1 MDVMSAIADYGPWF
15 YLVTLV
21 WTFLEGETFVLFAG
35 FAAKKGLLRLDLLI
49 LVAWTGSFLG
59 DQFYFL
65 LGRLYGARVLDW
77 APRWRS
83 AVARPLSWLER
94 YDAAFVLTYR
104 FIYGLRNFSSLALG
118 LSDISWR
125 RFLILNFIGAGIWA
139 VTFATVGYVAGAA
152 LERALG
158 DLHFAVG
165 MALLLAFAAIAIA
178 ATVRHRRRLQ
188 RTAIPEATEE
198 RPE

>member
-1 MDVMSAIADYGPWF
+1 MDVMAAIAEYGPWF
-15 YLVTLV
+15 YLVTLI

-35 FAAKKGLLRLDLLI
+35 FAASKGLLRLDLLI
-49 LVAWTGSFLG
+49 IFAWLGSFLG

-65 LGRLYGARVLDW
+65 LGRLYGARVLAW

-94 YDAAFVLTYR
+94 YDTAFVLSYR

-125 RFLILNFIGAGIWA
+125 RFLVLNFIGAGLWA
-139 VTFATVGYVAGAA
+139 VIFASVGYVAGAA
-152 LERALG
+152 LARALG
-158 DLHFAVG
+158 DLHFGIEV
-165 MALLLAFAAIAIA
+165 ALLGVFVGVVLVAGL
-178 ATVRHRRRLQ
+178 RQRRRQ
-188 RTAIPEATEE
+188 SGKGAQDSGQQDAG
-198 RPE
+198 

>member
-49 LVAWTGSFLG
+49 LFAWAGSFLG

-65 LGRLYGARVLDW
+65 LGRLYGARVLAW

-83 AVARPLSWLER
+83 AVARPLSWLEK

-125 RFLILNFIGAGIWA
+125 RFLALNFIGAGLWA
-139 VTFATVGYVAGAA
+139 VTFASVGYVAGAA
-152 LERALG
+152 FERALG
-158 DLHFAVG
+158 DIHFGVEV
-165 MALLLAFAAIAIA
+165 ALLVVFLGVIVMAIL
-178 ATVRHRRRLQ
+178 RHRRRPSGAGAVDS
-188 RTAIPEATEE
+188 TPKDAA
-198 RPE
+198 

>member
-49 LVAWTGSFLG
+49 LFAWAGSFLG

-65 LGRLYGARVLDW
+65 LGRLYGARLLDW

-125 RFLILNFIGAGIWA
+125 RFLILNFIAAGIWA

-152 LERALG
+152 FERALG

-165 MALLLAFAAIAIA
+165 IALLVAFAAVVLA
-178 ATVRHRRRLQ
+178 ATLRQRRRLQ
-188 RTAIPEATEE
+188 RAGASENAPES
-198 RPE
+198 PE

>member
-1 MDVMSAIADYGPWF
+1 MDLLATIADYGPWF

-49 LVAWTGSFLG
+49 FFAWVGSFLG

-65 LGRLYGARVLDW
+65 LGRVYGPRILDW
-77 APRWRS
+77 KPRWRS
-83 AVARPLSWLER
+83 AVTRPLALLER

-118 LSDISWR
+118 LSGISWR
-125 RFLILNFIGAGIWA
+125 RFLVLNFIAAGIWA
-139 VTFATVGYVAGAA
+139 VTFASVGYIAGAA
-152 LERALG
+152 FERALG
-158 DLHFAVG
+158 DLHFAVAI
-165 MALLLAFAAIAIA
+165 ALLVIFAAVVLV
-178 ATVRHRRRLQ
+178 ATLRHRRRSQ
-188 RTAIPEATEE
+188 RAATPEQA
-198 RPE
+198 PEHPE

>member
-1 MDVMSAIADYGPWF
+1 MSAIADYGPWF

-165 MALLLAFAAIAIA
+165 MALLLAFAAIAVA

>member
-1 MDVMSAIADYGPWF
+1 MDVMSTIADYGPWF

-35 FAAKKGLLRLDLLI
+35 FAARKGLLRLDLLI
-49 LVAWTGSFLG
+49 VFAWLGSFLG

-65 LGRLYGARVLDW
+65 LGRLYGARVLAW
-77 APRWRS
+77 APRWRA

-94 YDAAFVLTYR
+94 YDTAFVLTYR

-125 RFLILNFIGAGIWA
+125 RFLILNFIGAGLWA
-139 VTFATVGYVAGAA
+139 VTFAGVGYVAGAA
-152 LERALG
+152 LERILG
-158 DLHFAVG
+158 DLHFGLELGLLGIFLAVVG
-165 MALLLAFAAIAIA
+165 VASF
-178 ATVRHRRRLQ
+178 RLRWRQ
-188 RTAIPEATEE
+188 PGAGSAGSTPPDAD
-198 RPE
+198 